1 MVRIGT
7 VLHGY
12 CEGHFGRDAL
22 GPKRVEA
29 IGADWIVARMEDG
42 GIVTATF
49 SYLPNASTELEECL
63 ARWEKVPPEPD

>member
-29 IGADWIVARMEDG
+29 IGADWIVARMVNG
-42 GIVTATF
+42 HIVTAEF
-49 SYLPNASTELEECL
+49 SYLPDGPAQMEKCL
-63 ARWEKVPPEPD
+63 SEWEKVPLEPG